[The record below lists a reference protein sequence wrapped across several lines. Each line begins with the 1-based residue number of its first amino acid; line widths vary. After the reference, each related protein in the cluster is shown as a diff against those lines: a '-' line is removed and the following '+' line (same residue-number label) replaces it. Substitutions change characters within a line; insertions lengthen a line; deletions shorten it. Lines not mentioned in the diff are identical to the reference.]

1 MTFKLNIITVSLLA
15 MSGSVVA
22 ANFGVGNAN
31 TESVNMDKYQ
41 CKRCVS
47 ATGYSGS
54 FTLLT
59 GYNSPEDAHAGNALS
74 SDEEGA
80 IAAISG
86 DVRYLNDTGYKASM
100 QAHQLGM
107 DNGFAN
113 IKVGKSG
120 LYELELDY
128 QAIKTFEAGDV
139 RSQLWQND
147 GMLTPSVYPNQF
159 DLALQREN
167 SAIGFSFGEGVYNT
181 FVRFSQEEKTGHQS
195 ASFVAPSPTNF
206 GLPVDSTTKQLDAGA
221 SLAGD
226 NWLTELNYFGSYYSN
241 NIDDLSLPYM
251 NDVYSAAP
259 DNQAHQLSIS
269 GQYQLDRTVMSGRL
283 VTGRMIQDDSLIQ
296 VSGNPLQ
303 SWDGQI
309 DTFDGRFAVTSMLNN
324 RLRVGASV
332 DHSKRDNKSSSWE
345 FTQYSYNS
353 LSGAFKQNV
362 PQDIERSTYKLNA
375 SYRLASGYR
384 VQAGFDRKEID
395 RSYSEREQTDENNLW
410 AKLNISALD
419 NVNINVKASHGV
431 RGGSEYEVNELTS
444 SEDNALMRK
453 YYLADRTRN
462 AVELKLNHSP
472 LSWVSIDLTG
482 RYAIDDYDATIIG
495 LTESQD
501 YGYDLNISVQLS
513 KDISAYGF
521 AGQQWIDS
529 TQAGSQSFSSPD
541 WQANIQDEFIN
552 LGTGISYSGLME
564 DKLTLGGD
572 YLFSNSISD
581 TYLDGSAVTNSALQ
595 YGDYFAYNHS
605 VNMYA
610 NYALSPKMAL
620 KLSYQYERYY
630 DTDGA
635 QMGINTVP
643 GLTTLGELNHDYN
656 AHQVMLSFS
665 YLLR

>member
-15 MSGSVVA
+15 ISGSAVG
-22 ANFGVGNAN
+22 ANFAVGNAN

-47 ATGYSGS
+47 ATGYSGKV
-54 FTLLT
+54 TLLT

-74 SDEEGA
+74 SDEEGV
-80 IAAISG
+80 IAAVSG
-86 DVRYLNDTGYKASM
+86 DVRFLNDTGYKASM

-147 GMLTPSVYPNQF
+147 GMLTPSVYQNQF

-226 NWLTELNYFGSYYSN
+226 NWLTELSYFGSYYSN
-241 NIDDLSLPYM
+241 NIEDLSLPYM
-251 NDVYSAAP
+251 SDVYSAAP
-259 DNQAHQLSIS
+259 DNQAHQLSLS

-332 DHSKRDNKSSSWE
+332 DRSKRDNKSSSWE

-395 RSYSEREQTDENNLW
+395 RSYSEREQTDDNNLW
-410 AKLNISALD
+410 AKLKISAFD

-529 TQAGSQSFSSPD
+529 TQAGSQSFSAPD
-541 WQANIQDEFIN
+541 WQADIQDEFIN

-595 YGDYFAYNHS
+595 YGDFFAYNHS
-605 VNMYA
+605 VNVYA

>member
-15 MSGSVVA
+15 MSGSA
-22 ANFGVGNAN
+22 IGANFAVGNAN
-31 TESVNMDKYQ
+31 TELVNMDKYQ
-41 CKRCVS
+41 CNRCVS
-47 ATGYSGS
+47 ATGYSGKV
-54 FTLLT
+54 TLLT

-80 IAAISG
+80 IAAVSG
-86 DVRYLNDTGYKASM
+86 DVHFINDTGYKASM

-159 DLALQREN
+159 DLALQREK
-167 SAIGFSFGEGVYNT
+167 SVIGLSYGEGVYNT

-221 SLAGD
+221 SLAGE
-226 NWLTELNYFGSYYSN
+226 NWLTELSYFGSYYSN
-241 NIDDLSLPYM
+241 SIEDLSLPYM
-251 NDVYSAAP
+251 SDVYSAAP
-259 DNQAHQLSIS
+259 DNQAHQISLS

-296 VSGNPLQ
+296 MSGNPLQ
-303 SWDGQI
+303 SWDGEI
-309 DTFDGRFAVTSMLNN
+309 ETLDGRFAVSSMLSN

-345 FTQYSYNS
+345 FTQYSYNA

-362 PQDIERSTYKLNA
+362 PQDIERNTYKVNA

-384 VQAGFDRKEID
+384 IQAGFDRKEID

-410 AKLNISALD
+410 AKLSVSAFDNI
-419 NVNINVKASHGV
+419 NINVKASHGV

-444 SEDNALMRK
+444 SEDNILMRK

-472 LSWVSIDLTG
+472 LSWVSIDLVG
-482 RYAIDDYDATIIG
+482 RYAIDDYDVTIIG

-501 YGYDLNISVQLS
+501 YGYDLNISLQLS
-513 KDISAYGF
+513 KDLSAYGF

-529 TQAGSQSFSSPD
+529 TQAGSQSFSAPD
-541 WQANIQDEFIN
+541 WQADIQDEFIN
-552 LGTGISYSGLME
+552 LGAGISYGGLME

-605 VNMYA
+605 VSMYA
-610 NYALSPKMAL
+610 DYALSPKMAL

>member
-15 MSGSVVA
+15 MSGSAVG
-22 ANFGVGNAN
+22 ANFAVGNAN

-47 ATGYSGS
+47 ATGYTGKV
-54 FTLLT
+54 TLLT

-74 SDEEGA
+74 SDEEGV
-80 IAAISG
+80 IAAVSG
-86 DVRYLNDTGYKASM
+86 DVRFLNDTGYKASM

-128 QAIKTFEAGDV
+128 QAIKTFAAGDV

-159 DLALQREN
+159 DLALQREK
-167 SAIGFSFGEGVYNT
+167 SAIGLSYGEGVYNT
-181 FVRFSQEEKTGHQS
+181 FVRFSQEQKTGHQS

-226 NWLTELNYFGSYYSN
+226 NWLTELSYFGSYYSN
-241 NIDDLSLPYM
+241 NIEDLSLPYLS
-251 NDVYSAAP
+251 DVYSAAP
-259 DNQAHQLSIS
+259 DNQAHQISLS

-296 VSGNPLQ
+296 MSGNPLQ
-303 SWDGQI
+303 SWDGEI
-309 DTFDGRFAVTSMLNN
+309 ETLDGRFAVSSMLSN

-345 FTQYSYNS
+345 FTQYSYNA

-362 PQDIERSTYKLNA
+362 PQDIERNTYKVNA

-384 VQAGFDRKEID
+384 IQAGFDRKEID

-410 AKLNISALD
+410 AKLSVSAFD
-419 NVNINVKASHGV
+419 DVNINVKASHGV

-444 SEDNALMRK
+444 SEDNILMRK
-453 YYLADRTRN
+453 YYLADRNRN

-472 LSWVSIDLTG
+472 LSWVSIDLVG

-501 YGYDLNISVQLS
+501 YGYDLNISLQLS
-513 KDISAYGF
+513 KDLSAYGF

-541 WQANIQDEFIN
+541 WQADIQDEFIN
-552 LGTGISYSGLME
+552 LGAGISYGGLME
-564 DKLTLGGD
+564 DTLTLGGD

-581 TYLDGSAVTNSALQ
+581 TYIDGSAVTSSALQ

-605 VNMYA
+605 VSMYA
-610 NYALSPKMAL
+610 DYALSPKMAL

>member
-324 RLRVGASV
+324 RLRVVASV

>member
-1 MTFKLNIITVSLLA
+1 MMFKLNIITVSLLA
-15 MSGSVVA
+15 MSGSVMA
-22 ANFGVGNAN
+22 ANFGVGQAN
-31 TESVNMDKYQ
+31 TESVNMEKYQ

-47 ATGYSGS
+47 ETGYSGKV
-54 FTLLT
+54 TLLT
-59 GYNSPEDAHAGNALS
+59 GYNSPDDLHAGNALGTAE
-74 SDEEGA
+74 DGA

-86 DVRYLNDTGYKASM
+86 DLRYLNSTGYKASM
-100 QAHQLGM
+100 QAHQLGL

-113 IKVGKSG
+113 LKVGKSG

-128 QAIKTFEAGDV
+128 QAIKTYESGDA

-159 DLALQREN
+159 DLALQREK
-167 SAIGFSFGEGVYNT
+167 SAIGLSYDEGRYNT
-181 FVRFSQEEKTGHQS
+181 FVRYSQEEKTGTQS
-195 ASFVAPSPTNF
+195 ASLVAPLPTNF

-226 NWLTELNYFGSYYSN
+226 NWLTELSYFGSYYSN
-241 NIDDLSLPYM
+241 NIQDLSLPYLS
-251 NDVYSAAP
+251 DVYSAAP
-259 DNQAHQLSIS
+259 DNQAHQVSLS

-283 VTGRMIQDDSLIQ
+283 VTGRMTQDDSLIQ
-296 VSGNPLQ
+296 MSGNPLQ
-303 SWDGQI
+303 SWDGEI
-309 DTFDGRFAVTSMLNN
+309 ETLDGRFAVTSMLSN

-345 FTQYSYNS
+345 FTQYSYNA

-362 PQDIERSTYKLNA
+362 PQDIERNTYKVNA

-384 VQAGFDRKEID
+384 VQAGFDRKEVD

-410 AKLNISALD
+410 AKLNVTAFDKL
-419 NVNINVKASHGV
+419 NINVKASHGV
-431 RGGSEYEVNELTS
+431 RGGSEYQVNELTS
-444 SEDNALMRK
+444 SEDNILMRK

-462 AVELKLNHSP
+462 ALELKFNHSP

-482 RYAIDDYDATIIG
+482 RYALDDYDATIIG
-495 LTESQD
+495 LTESKD
-501 YGYDLNISVQLS
+501 YGYDLNISLQLS
-513 KDISAYGF
+513 KNLIAYGF

-529 TQAGSQSFSSPD
+529 IQAGSQSFSSPD
-541 WQANIQDEFIN
+541 WQADIQDEFIN
-552 LGTGISYSGLME
+552 LGTGFSYSGLME

-581 TYLDGSAVTNSALQ
+581 TYLEGSALVGSDLQ
-595 YGDYFAYNHS
+595 YGDYFSYNHS
-605 VNMYA
+605 VRMYA
-610 NYALSPKMAL
+610 DYALSPKMAL

-635 QMGINTVP
+635 QVGINTVP

>member
-41 CKRCVS
+41 CKLCVS
-47 ATGYSGS
+47 ATGYTGS
-54 FTLLT
+54 VTLLT

-74 SDEEGA
+74 SDEEGV

-221 SLAGD
+221 LLAGD

-251 NDVYSAAP
+251 SDVYSAAP
-259 DNQAHQLSIS
+259 DNQAHQLSLS

-384 VQAGFDRKEID
+384 IQAGFDRKEID
-395 RSYSEREQTDENNLW
+395 RSYSEREQTDDNNLW

-521 AGQQWIDS
+521 AGQQWIES
-529 TQAGSQSFSSPD
+529 TQAGSQSFSAPD

-564 DKLTLGGD
+564 EKLTLGGD

-610 NYALSPKMAL
+610 SYALSPKMAL